1 MTPINILIVDDK
13 EENIIA
19 LQALIER
26 KDVRLLCTT
35 SPNEALKMAWENPIS
50 IALVDVQMPEMD
62 GFEFASMLKANPRTR
77 DILIIFVTAISK
89 ESKYAVKGFT
99 AGAVDYLYKPLDP
112 YITAA
117 KVDSFVQLAK
127 WQMEIKNKNE
137 ELENYAL
144 VVKNSAD
151 IICTVDAHNLRI
163 LSINPAIEKI
173 LQYQAHEVKGK
184 SIIDLSVIDDQASFR
199 NNLNALITGK
209 ENATTFECRFETFD
223 KRQTWV
229 ECRAAYRNKVIAH

>member
-19 LQALIER
+19 LEALIER
-26 KDVRLLCTT
+26 KDVKLLSTT
-35 SPNEALKMAWENPIS
+35 SPNEGLKIAWEHEIC

-62 GFEFASMLKANPRTR
+62 GFEFASMLKANPRTK

-117 KVDSFVQLAK
+117 KVDSFIQLSRG
-127 WQMEIKNKNE
+127 QMEIKKKNE
-137 ELENYAL
+137 ELE
-144 VVKNSAD
+144 
-151 IICTVDAHNLRI
+151 
-163 LSINPAIEKI
+163 
-173 LQYQAHEVKGK
+173 
-184 SIIDLSVIDDQASFR
+184 
-199 NNLNALITGK
+199 
-209 ENATTFECRFETFD
+209 
-223 KRQTWV
+223 
-229 ECRAAYRNKVIAH
+229 